1 VVTGYNGDP
10 AMRVLRDHAAAEGIT
25 GFISGYFHLGRR
37 PAYMTGGKPFVA
49 YAWPHADDI
58 GASREDTLAGI
69 KALVEE
75 AGPTP
80 RFVACHLFAYR
91 TNVADVAA
99 FVEGLDA
106 SRVKVVRGDEFLA
119 AAAEWMERH

>member
-1 VVTGYNGDP
+1 
-10 AMRVLRDHAAAEGIT
+10 
-25 GFISGYFHLGRR
+25 
-37 PAYMTGGKPFVA
+37 
-49 YAWPHADDI
+49 
-58 GASREDTLAGI
+58 
-69 KALVEE
+69 
-75 AGPTP
+75 
-80 RFVACHLFAYR
+80 VACHLFAYR